1 MTIQDLGSIGELIA
15 ALATL
20 VTLLYLATQVKQAK
34 REFHESSQR
43 ARIEFTVGLAGRSAA
58 QQLDWFS
65 PDGPNKAMMKALLTD
80 EKLTREEAWE
90 FGVQM
95 SIFIGGLVESE
106 QLHKQG
112 LLGLE
117 FLQTRR
123 SIYRPYLELPR
134 VRKWW
139 MRAGRQFY
147 AYSDAVDLIDRMVQE
162 IEASENPHPAT
173 DTTLDR

>member
-1 MTIQDLGSIGELIA
+1 MTIEDLGSIGEFVA

-20 VTLLYLATQVKQAK
+20 VTLVYLATQVKQAK

-43 ARIEFTVGLAGRSAA
+43 ARTEFTVGLGERSAA

-65 PDGPNKAMMKALLTD
+65 PDGPNKTMMKALLTD
-80 EKLTREEAWE
+80 EKLTREEAFE
-90 FGVQM
+90 FAVQM
-95 SIFIGGLVESE
+95 SIFLGGLVQSE
-106 QLHKQG
+106 ALHRQG
-112 LLGLE
+112 LLDSD

-123 SIYRPYLELPR
+123 FIYRPYLEMPR

-147 AYSDAVDLIDRMVQE
+147 AHAEAFDLINRMVEE
-162 IEASENPHPAT
+162 IEASEERPAA
-173 DTTLDR
+173 DTPADG

>member
-1 MTIQDLGSIGELIA
+1 LTIQDLGSIGELIA

-43 ARIEFTVGLAGRSAA
+43 ARTEFTVGVGERSAA
-58 QQLDWFS
+58 QQLHWFS

-90 FGVQM
+90 FAVQM
-95 SIFIGGLVESE
+95 SIFIGGLVQSE

-112 LLGLE
+112 FLDSE

-139 MRAGRQFY
+139 MRAGKDFY
-147 AYSDAVDLIDRMVQE
+147 AHSDAVDLINRMVGE
-162 IEASENPHPAT
+162 IEANEDPHPAT
-173 DTTLDR
+173 DTAVDV